1 MAGCN
6 SHIAVTLSGCVYNPR
21 VDRFVVDG
29 VLTSVGSTYL
39 FHKKSL
45 NPFIV
50 GLVSPYGT
58 NKNDH
63 NSKSNDLFQILLT
76 DS

>member
-1 MAGCN
+1 MTRYKENNLAGCN

-39 FHKKSL
+39 PISQE
-45 NPFIV
+45 V
-50 GLVSPYGT
+50 T
-58 NKNDH
+58 
-63 NSKSNDLFQILLT
+63 
-76 DS
+76 